1 MNDLPLPIQQPD
13 SSSGLQQRLNA
24 LRTSVQ
30 ADKGMDQAKL
40 KKACQD
46 FEAVF
51 IGQLWKQMRSSV
63 PQEGLLHS
71 KEEESYASMFDQ
83 ELSLKM
89 ARSGGMGLG
98 DMLYDN
104 LSRRLVDASRQMSS
118 VRHLA
123 GGAGAEQNVAAA
135 AAMPAAAL
143 ATRTAQHEA
152 DQLALQIEQ
161 QHGGQPAVA
170 QAPRTPSALDDALE
184 MVRMD
189 DAGGDI

>member
-1 MNDLPLPIQQPD
+1 MSDVSLPVQEPD
-13 SSSGLQQRLNA
+13 STAGLQQRLNA
-24 LRTSVQ
+24 LRSSVQ
-30 ADKGMDQAKL
+30 ADKGMDPTRL

-63 PQEGLLHS
+63 PKEGLLHS
-71 KEEESYASMFDQ
+71 KEEESYVSMFDQ

-104 LSRRLVDASRQMSS
+104 LSQRLVDASRETSS

-123 GGAGAEQNVAAA
+123 GSGEAASRVASAT
-135 AAMPAAAL
+135 AMPAAAL

-152 DQLALQIEQ
+152 DQLARQIEL
-161 QHGGQPAVA
+161 QHGQQPVAV
-170 QAPRTPSALDDALE
+170 QAAASSSDLDAALK
-184 MVRMD
+184 MVSMEPAD
-189 DAGGDI
+189 GDM